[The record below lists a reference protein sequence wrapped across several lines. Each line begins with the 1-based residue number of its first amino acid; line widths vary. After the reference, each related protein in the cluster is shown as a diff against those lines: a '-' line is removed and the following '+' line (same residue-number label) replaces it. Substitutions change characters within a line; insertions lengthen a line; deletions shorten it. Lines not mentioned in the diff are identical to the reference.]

1 MLFQGRKG
9 VRTRIVSAYR
19 PCRASDDRL
28 QTSFTQ
34 QKRWLRLQGDNTN
47 PREVA
52 FLAPCRERKERIVL
66 LIDANE
72 DTRQGPLSL
81 ALSDLDLTKGITN
94 YHSTLDPPST
104 HRKGNK
110 PIDGIFI
117 TPEIQLPGAGFLGM
131 DQSIGDHRAMF
142 INVEWE
148 SLLGQSIFKVPR
160 PPACQLS
167 TRIPRAAKT
176 YARLLK
182 K

>member
-52 FLAPCRERKERIVL
+52 FLAPCRERRERIVL

-81 ALSDLDLTKGITN
+81 ALSDLDLTEAITN
-94 YHSTLDPPST
+94 HTPSSSLPP
-104 HRKGNK
+104 
-110 PIDGIFI
+110 PIAKAANPL
-117 TPEIQLPGAGFLGM
+117 T
-131 DQSIGDHRAMF
+131 
-142 INVEWE
+142 V
-148 SLLGQSIFKVPR
+148 SLSHQRSN
-160 PPACQLS
+160 
-167 TRIPRAAKT
+167 
-176 YARLLK
+176 
-182 K
+182 